1 MHPEKS
7 LIKKLYCFFNKLK
20 NPDGIHMHSFYGT
33 SKTHVAAM
41 WMNFL
46 SFGAKRKE
54 DGVEEKVTG
63 WWALAR
69 PHTHTSY
76 HASMLLYHSAAA
88 LKCPGHEVL
97 R

>member
-1 MHPEKS
+1 
-7 LIKKLYCFFNKLK
+7 
-20 NPDGIHMHSFYGT
+20 
-33 SKTHVAAM
+33 
-41 WMNFL
+41 MNFL

-97 R
+97 Q